1 MGSINTNLIP
11 NITKIPSKS
20 GNVSSNKKVEGKVS
34 EFDQLLK
41 GQLESKEISEN
52 KDIQFSK
59 HAKQR
64 IEDRNLNID
73 NTEFLKLRNAIEQL
87 KEKGGKDSLVVTDKA
102 AYIIDV
108 NKGKVVTA
116 IDKNNMAENVFTKID
131 STLFIN

>member
-108 NKGKVVTA
+108 NKGKVGG
-116 IDKNNMAENVFTKID
+116 FF
-131 STLFIN
+131 FI